1 MKQLTNLI
9 LVLFALMVI
18 QAQLLNA
25 DEWPQWRGENR
36 EGVWNETGIIEKF
49 EEPEIPIRW
58 RVPIGSGYSGPSVA
72 EGRVYVTDRVTKP
85 KQMERVHC
93 FDWETGE
100 SIWSYS
106 YDCIYKIDYTAGPR
120 ATVTVQDGLAY
131 ALGAMGHLHCF
142 DAATGE
148 IVWKRDLNAEYH
160 INMPTWGIA
169 SAPIV
174 EGDHLIVQI
183 GAKPNACIVAF
194 DRKTG
199 EEKWKALDDNAS
211 YSAPIVITQAGE
223 RVLVCWTS
231 TNVVALSPQTGALHW
246 LYTFAAEGVI
256 SAIATPTFYRNE
268 LFVAQFQRGALL
280 LKLSPDAL
288 EVELGWYRTGKNEQN
303 TDAIHPAMS
312 TPVRIGD
319 YIYGVDSYGE
329 LRCLDAGNGDR
340 IWEDLSAVRKA
351 RWSTIHF
358 VRHPVSANNRVWMFN
373 EHGELLITE
382 LSPEGLNIISRAKLI
397 EPTRDQLNRR
407 GGVTW
412 AHPAFA
418 YRHVFARNDKELVC
432 ANLAKNSK

>member
-1 MKQLTNLI
+1 MKQLANLFF
-9 LVLFALMVI
+9 LLFAIMVI

-72 EGRVYVTDRVTKP
+72 EGRVYVTDRVAKP

-148 IVWKRDLNAEYH
+148 IVWKRDLNAEYN

-231 TNVVALSPQTGALHW
+231 TNVVALDPQTGALHW

-280 LKLSPDAL
+280 LKLLPDAL

-418 YRHVFARNDKELVC
+418 YKHVFARNDKELVC
-432 ANLAKNSK
+432 ANLAKNTD

>member
-9 LVLFALMVI
+9 LVLFAIMVI
-18 QAQLLNA
+18 QARLLSA
-25 DEWPQWRGENR
+25 DEWPQWRGESR
-36 EGVWNETGIIEKF
+36 DGVWNETGIIEKF

-85 KQMERVHC
+85 KQTERVHC

-106 YDCIYKIDYTAGPR
+106 YDSVYKIDYTAGPR

-418 YRHVFARNDKELVC
+418 YKHVFARNDKELVC
-432 ANLAKNSK
+432 ANLAKNTD

>member
-1 MKQLTNLI
+1 MKQLANLFF
-9 LVLFALMVI
+9 LLFAIMVI

-72 EGRVYVTDRVTKP
+72 EGRVYVTDRVAKP

-148 IVWKRDLNAEYH
+148 IVWKRDLNAEYN

-183 GAKPNACIVAF
+183 GGKPNACIVAF

-231 TNVVALSPQTGALHW
+231 TNVVALDPQTGALHW

-280 LKLSPDAL
+280 LKLLPDAL

-418 YRHVFARNDKELVC
+418 YKHVFARNDKELVC
-432 ANLAKNSK
+432 ANLAKNTD

>member
-1 MKQLTNLI
+1 MKQLTNLF
-9 LVLFALMVI
+9 LVLFAIVVT
-18 QAQLLNA
+18 QAQLVSA

-36 EGVWNETGIIEKF
+36 EGVWNETGIIERF

-72 EGRVYVTDRVTKP
+72 EGRVYVTDRTTKP
-85 KQMERVHC
+85 KQTERVHC

-120 ATVTVQDGLAY
+120 ATVTVKDGLAY

-148 IVWKRDLNAEYH
+148 IVWKKDLNAEYN
-160 INMPTWGIA
+160 INMPIWGIA

-231 TNVVALSPQTGALHW
+231 TNVVALDPQTGALHW

-288 EVELGWYRTGKNEQN
+288 EVELGWYRTGKDELN
-303 TDAIHPAMS
+303 TDAIQPAMS
-312 TPVRIGD
+312 TPVRIDD

-329 LRCLDAGNGDR
+329 LRCLNAGNGDR

-358 VRHPVSANNRVWMFN
+358 IRHPVSADNRVWMFN

-418 YRHVFARNDKELVC
+418 YKHVFARNDKELVC
-432 ANLAKNSK
+432 ANLAKNKQ

>member
-1 MKQLTNLI
+1 MKRLTNLF
-9 LVLFALMVI
+9 LVLFSVVMM
-18 QAQLLNA
+18 QAQLVNA

-49 EEPEIPIRW
+49 EGPGIPIRW

-85 KQMERVHC
+85 KQIERVHC

-100 SIWSYS
+100 SIWSYT
-106 YDCIYKIDYTAGPR
+106 YDCEYKIDYTAGPR

-148 IVWKRDLNAEYH
+148 VVWKRDLNAEYN
-160 INMPTWGIA
+160 INMPIWGIA
-169 SAPIV
+169 SAPLV

-183 GAKPNACIVAF
+183 GGTPNACIVAF
-194 DRKTG
+194 DRKSG

-211 YSAPIVITQAGE
+211 YSAPVVITQAGE

-231 TNVVALSPQTGALHW
+231 ANVVALNPQTGTLHW
-246 LYTFAAEGVI
+246 LYTFAAEGVMA
-256 SAIATPTFYRNE
+256 AIATPTFYQNE
-268 LFVAQFQRGALL
+268 LFVAHFRRGALL

-288 EVELGWYRTGKNEQN
+288 EAELGWYRTGKDELN
-303 TDAIHPAMS
+303 TDAIQPAMS

-329 LRCLDAGNGDR
+329 LRCIDAGNGDR

-358 VRHPVSANNRVWMFN
+358 VRHPVSADNRVWMFN

-407 GGVTW
+407 GGVAW

-418 YRHVFARNDKELVC
+418 YKHVFARNDKELVC
-432 ANLAKNSK
+432 ANLAKNKK

>member
-1 MKQLTNLI
+1 MKQLTNLF
-9 LVLFALMVI
+9 LVLFAVVVI
-18 QAQLLNA
+18 QAQFVNA

-85 KQMERVHC
+85 EQTERVHC

-106 YDCIYKIDYTAGPR
+106 YGCIYKIDYTAGPR

-142 DAATGE
+142 DAATGG
-148 IVWKRDLNAEYH
+148 IVWKRDLNAEYN
-160 INMPTWGIA
+160 INMPIWGIA

-288 EVELGWYRTGKNEQN
+288 KVELGWYRTGKDEQN

-312 TPVRIGD
+312 TPVRIDD

-418 YRHVFARNDKELVC
+418 YKHVFARNDKELVC
-432 ANLAKNSK
+432 ANLAKNKQ